1 MLRSLALWFIRIC
14 AIAAACQQAYS
25 IRLYAVKNFGRV
37 IHEFDPWFNY
47 RAAEYLAEHGTE
59 RFFKWFDH
67 SVWYPLGRPVGTSIY
82 PGMQFIAVAIW
93 RLLSWASPGVE
104 SMSLHDVCV
113 FTPAWFGVL
122 TTAMLGLFTAE
133 VAESLDA
140 GIAAACLYAILPAHI
155 MRSVAGGFDN
165 ECVAMAFFC
174 GTFFCWCRS
183 LRSSWPLLW
192 GILSGIVYFGMVAS
206 WGGYVY
212 VINIISLHAG
222 ALCVTGH
229 FTSELHRAFSSFYVV
244 GTALATQI
252 PVVGSTPLRSLEQMG
267 PLAVFALLQVLE
279 VSGRLACWRG
289 LSLDAAR
296 RFQLKAVAVAAGL
309 AAAVSLQLLHAG
321 YFAPVSARVRGLF
334 IRHTKTGNPLVDSVA
349 EHQATSSR
357 AYRQYFHY
365 TCQLSLIGLVM
376 CCRPSKMTAGKKFL
390 LLYAWVTYYFS
401 TKMNRL
407 ILLLGPA
414 AGSLSGIALAG
425 GFRVAFRELEAF
437 ARWLYDGCPEEGEQQ
452 ATKKA
457 DGGQTTAPGGPGSA
471 EPPSAAAKTAGGEL
485 SAACSEL
492 LEPMLILWRELPLL
506 RRTSASLFLLS
517 SLWYGSGYFKYCHLI
532 AEAMSDPDIIVR
544 KKLPNGTFMLLD
556 DYRES
561 YWWLRDHTP
570 QDARVMA
577 WWDYGYQINGL
588 ANRTTLADGNT
599 WNHEHIALL
608 GRCLTSAEA
617 EAHEIIRHLAD
628 YVLIWAGGGGDD
640 LAKSPHMMRIANSVY
655 NDLCPGDPKCSAFGF
670 GRDGK
675 PTAMMSQSLLYKLA
689 EHNTGDVHVNASLF
703 REAYT
708 SQHGLVR
715 IFEVLNV
722 CPVSKAWTLNPRN
735 RRCDAEG
742 SWYCPG
748 SYPPALHSFFDKR
761 QAFRQ
766 LEDFNAAAHLEATAG
781 GGGAA
786 TAAQRQQA
794 KGGVEEL

>member
-1 MLRSLALWFIRIC
+1 
-14 AIAAACQQAYS
+14 
-25 IRLYAVKNFGRV
+25 
-37 IHEFDPWFNY
+37 
-47 RAAEYLAEHGTE
+47 
-59 RFFKWFDH
+59 
-67 SVWYPLGRPVGTSIY
+67 
-82 PGMQFIAVAIW
+82 
-93 RLLSWASPGVE
+93 
-104 SMSLHDVCV
+104 
-113 FTPAWFGVL
+113 
-122 TTAMLGLFTAE
+122 
-133 VAESLDA
+133 
-140 GIAAACLYAILPAHI
+140 
-155 MRSVAGGFDN
+155 
-165 ECVAMAFFC
+165 
-174 GTFFCWCRS
+174 
-183 LRSSWPLLW
+183 
-192 GILSGIVYFGMVAS
+192 
-206 WGGYVY
+206 
-212 VINIISLHAG
+212 
-222 ALCVTGH
+222 
-229 FTSELHRAFSSFYVV
+229 
-244 GTALATQI
+244 
-252 PVVGSTPLRSLEQMG
+252 
-267 PLAVFALLQVLE
+267 
-279 VSGRLACWRG
+279 
-289 LSLDAAR
+289 
-296 RFQLKAVAVAAGL
+296 
-309 AAAVSLQLLHAG
+309 
-321 YFAPVSARVRGLF
+321 
-334 IRHTKTGNPLVDSVA
+334 
-349 EHQATSSR
+349 
-357 AYRQYFHY
+357 
-365 TCQLSLIGLVM
+365 
-376 CCRPSKMTAGKKFL
+376 
-390 LLYAWVTYYFS
+390 
-401 TKMNRL
+401 
-407 ILLLGPA
+407 
-414 AGSLSGIALAG
+414 
-425 GFRVAFRELEAF
+425 
-437 ARWLYDGCPEEGEQQ
+437 
-452 ATKKA
+452 
-457 DGGQTTAPGGPGSA
+457 
-471 EPPSAAAKTAGGEL
+471 
-485 SAACSEL
+485 
-492 LEPMLILWRELPLL
+492 
-506 RRTSASLFLLS
+506 
-517 SLWYGSGYFKYCHLI
+517 
-532 AEAMSDPDIIVR
+532 MSDPDIIVR